1 MTDQS
6 IPKKSKSSKRLLIA
20 AAATLAIGGGV
31 VNAALTNEGEGLL
44 GEGVKMMLP
53 QAR

>member
-1 MTDQS
+1 MTEQS

-20 AAATLAIGGGV
+20 AAATLAIGGGLL
-31 VNAALTNEGEGLL
+31 NAALTNEGEGLL
-44 GEGVKMMLP
+44 GEGVKMALP

>member
-1 MTDQS
+1 MTEQTIS
-6 IPKKSKSSKRLLIA
+6 KKSKSSKRLLIA
-20 AAATLAIGGGV
+20 AATTLAIGGGL

-53 QAR
+53 QSR

>member
-1 MTDQS
+1 MTEQTVS
-6 IPKKSKSSKRLLIA
+6 KKTKTSKRLLIA
-20 AAATLAIGGGV
+20 AAATLAIGGGI

-53 QAR
+53 ATR

>member
-1 MTDQS
+1 MTEQ
-6 IPKKSKSSKRLLIA
+6 IIQKKSKRAKRLLIA
-20 AAATLAIGGGV
+20 AAASLAIGGGL

>member
-1 MTDQS
+1 MTEQS

>member
-1 MTDQS
+1 MTEQT

>member
-1 MTDQS
+1 MTEQTIS
-6 IPKKSKSSKRLLIA
+6 KKSKSSKRLLIA
-20 AAATLAIGGGV
+20 AAASLAIGGGLM
-31 VNAALTNEGEGLL
+31 NAALTNEGEGLL

>member
-1 MTDQS
+1 MTEQTIS
-6 IPKKSKSSKRLLIA
+6 KKSKRSKQLLIA
-20 AAATLAIGGGV
+20 AAASLAIGGGL

>member
-1 MTDQS
+1 MIEQTVS
-6 IPKKSKSSKRLLIA
+6 KKSKTSKRLLIA
-20 AAATLAIGGGV
+20 AAASLAIGGGL

-53 QAR
+53 STR

>member
-1 MTDQS
+1 MTEQT

-20 AAATLAIGGGV
+20 AAATLAIGGGI

>member
-1 MTDQS
+1 MSEQTVS
-6 IPKKSKSSKRLLIA
+6 KKSKTSKRLLIA
-20 AAATLAIGGGV
+20 AATSLAIGGGL

-53 QAR
+53 ATR

>member
-1 MTDQS
+1 MTEQTVS
-6 IPKKSKSSKRLLIA
+6 KKTKTSKRLLIA